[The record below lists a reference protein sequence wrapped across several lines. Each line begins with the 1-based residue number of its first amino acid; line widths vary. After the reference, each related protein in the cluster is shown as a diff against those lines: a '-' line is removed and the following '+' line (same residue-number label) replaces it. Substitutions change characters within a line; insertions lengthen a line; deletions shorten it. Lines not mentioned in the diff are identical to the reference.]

1 MHIEKV
7 WFGLVS
13 LSFLYL
19 PKFKLDDLYSYWL
32 YSIPYY

>member
-7 WFGLVS
+7 WFGLFS

-19 PKFKLDDLYSYWL
+19 LQLKSDDLYSYWL
-32 YSIPYY
+32 HSIPYY